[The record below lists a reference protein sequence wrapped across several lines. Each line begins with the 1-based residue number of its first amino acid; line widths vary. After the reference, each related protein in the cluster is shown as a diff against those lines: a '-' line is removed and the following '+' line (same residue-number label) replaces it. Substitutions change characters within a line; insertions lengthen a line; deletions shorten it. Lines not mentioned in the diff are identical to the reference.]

1 MTRLRLGVREHIR
14 PEPRINGHRHAR
26 GHCQL
31 EAFVASPVES
41 SASRSVI
48 FNTSVF
54 ASSCAVATTHRSLM
68 CAGWSVRST
77 ATASPRRAPARALL
91 TRSAEDGRGGSWRG
105 RPAFPDR
112 P

>member
-1 MTRLRLGVREHIR
+1 MTRLRLGVREHVR

-48 FNTSVF
+48 FNTCVV
-54 ASSCAVATTHRSLM
+54 ASSVRRRGHAPIADVR
-68 CAGWSVRST
+68 GWSVRST
-77 ATASPRRAPARALL
+77 ATVFTPARSSPRTLDAIR
-91 TRSAEDGRGGSWRG
+91 RGWSWRELEIG
-105 RPAFPDR
+105 RAHV
-112 P
+112 